1 MKALILSVLA
11 MGLALPA
18 TAFAAG
24 GSPSPIPSFIML
36 GLFVLIFY
44 FMLWR
49 PQAKKQKEHKAL
61 MEGLNKGDEVVTVG
75 GVAGKITKVADDFI
89 LLEAAEN
96 VELKVQ
102 KSSVAATLVK
112 GTLKQL

>member
-1 MKALILSVLA
+1 MKALIVLL
-11 MGLALPA
+11 LALGIMTPA
-18 TAFAAG
+18 TALAAA

-49 PQAKKQKEHKAL
+49 PQSKKQKEHKAL
-61 MEGLNKGDEVVTVG
+61 MESLSKGDEVVTVG
-75 GVAGKITKVADDFI
+75 GVAGKISKVTDDFVV
-89 LLEAAEN
+89 LEAAEG

>member
-1 MKALILSVLA
+1 MKALFLSLFVLG
-11 MGLALPA
+11 MLTPA
-18 TAFAAG
+18 TAMAAG
-24 GSPSPIPSFIML
+24 GGASPIPSFIML

-61 MEGLNKGDEVVTVG
+61 MESLGKGDEVVTVG
-75 GVAGKITKVADDFI
+75 GVAGKITKVTDDFVVI
-89 LLEAAEN
+89 EAAEG

-102 KSSVAATLVK
+102 KASISATLVK

>member
-1 MKALILSVLA
+1 MKALLLS
-11 MGLALPA
+11 MLALGLVMPT
-18 TAFAAG
+18 TALAAA

-61 MEGLNKGDEVVTVG
+61 MESLNKGDEVVTVG
-75 GVAGKITKVADDFI
+75 GVAGKILKVADDFI
-89 LLEAAEN
+89 VLEAADN

-102 KSSVAATLVK
+102 KSSVVATLVK
-112 GTLKQL
+112 GTLKQI

>member
-1 MKALILSVLA
+1 MKALMILLVA
-11 MGLALPA
+11 GLLTPA
-18 TAFAAG
+18 TAMAAAG
-24 GSPSPIPSFIML
+24 GPSPIPSFIML
-36 GLFVLIFY
+36 GLFILIFY

-49 PQAKKQKEHKAL
+49 PQAKKQKEHKRL
-61 MEGLNKGDEVVTVG
+61 MESLSKGDEVVTVG
-75 GVAGKITKVADDFI
+75 GVAGKISKVTDDFI
-89 LLEAAEN
+89 VLEAAEG